1 MSSVQYLT
9 IIRFVVEVVI
19 CTPVGARERRLANW
33 TLAVFLWPLTCAVC
47 VPSFTTYVLEVRPQ
61 SKVNNGVGGPVN
73 AVEMGS
79 ALGTAQ
85 FFQYVQLLLMFAL
98 LASLISLL
106 NRWTSI
112 ALRTRLETAIAAAV
126 RASAGVA
133 SPTAAATQSTEIQLE
148 QRTDNG
154 SVNGGGGPTNRQES
168 DAAVPQN
175 SHSDARHNTELEVNT
190 SFERRSA
197 AERWEA
203 LRVHRL
209 VCLLYLFC
217 WSLNP
222 LGTQLYEDPLIS

>member
-1 MSSVQYLT
+1 MILVY
-9 IIRFVVEVVI
+9 RFVVEVVI

-47 VPSFTTYVLEVRPQ
+47 VPSLTTYVLEVRPQ
-61 SKVNNGVGGPVN
+61 NKLNSGAGGPVT
-73 AVEMGS
+73 AVEIGS

-85 FFQYVQLLLMFAL
+85 FFQYVQLLLIYAL

-106 NRWTSI
+106 NRWTRI
-112 ALRTRLETAIAAAV
+112 ALRTRLEEAIAAAV

-133 SPTAAATQSTEIQLE
+133 SPTAAATESSEIQLE
-148 QRTDNG
+148 QRTENG
-154 SVNGGGGPTNRQES
+154 AVNGGANGGIAGRQEVS
-168 DAAVPQN
+168 GASSQN
-175 SHSDARHNTELEVNT
+175 AQSEARQNAELEVNA

-209 VCLLYLFC
+209 VCLLYLLC

-222 LGTQLYEDPLIS
+222 LGTQLKEDMLLS